1 MLRFE
6 WTAFVTDRLLRDV
19 AKAVAVRSRDVAH
32 VRPVIASI
40 LAATGGLPFCAS
52 RPSSPTRT
60 ARGKALFHE
69 AICHFLT
76 AAAGHRPGPGVEIR
90 KNALPALS
98 SQAFAREPLAVN
110 SASAPE
116 LEALPE
122 VSAADALEIVRQ
134 RQTAGAFTSID
145 DLVRRIDGIGPARGA
160 KLASLL
166 RFDDPSRLLAWNHTP
181 TGVFAADLQR
191 AVACAEGSSQLER
204 LERTL
209 AAIAAAC
216 AATPH
221 PATRRATIR
230 GTPPTAAVP
239 AHPSDW
245 TAVLD
250 GHDYLGEVP
259 KLFAESGSTIDVCM
273 FHIVLPRETHPTFAL
288 MDALRA
294 AHARGVA
301 VRVLMDKDTK
311 TDPYLS
317 TIINAPARRF
327 LEAAGIACR
336 MDPSDRLMHS
346 KYCIVDREVVVIG
359 SHNWSSGSY
368 FGFDDLSLAIR
379 STALAAQATGQFEE
393 LWNAGE

>member
-6 WTAFVTDRLLRDV
+6 WTAFVTDPLLRDV
-19 AKAVAVRSRDVAH
+19 ASAVVLRPAGVAH
-32 VRPVIASI
+32 LRPLIANI

-52 RPSSPTRT
+52 RPTAAART
-60 ARGKALFHE
+60 ARGKALLHE

-76 AAAGHRPGPGVEIR
+76 EASGHGPAPGVEIR
-90 KNALPALS
+90 RNSLPALS
-98 SQAFAREPLAVN
+98 SQAFAREAVAVN
-110 SASAPE
+110 SASALE

-122 VSAADALEIVRQ
+122 VSAAAALEIVRE
-134 RQTAGAFTSID
+134 RQTAGAFASID
-145 DLVRRIDGIGPARGA
+145 DVVRRIDGIGPERGA
-160 KLASLL
+160 RLESLL
-166 RFDDPSRLLAWNHTP
+166 RYDDPSRLLAWNHAP
-181 TGVFAADLQR
+181 TGVFEADLQR
-191 AVACAEGSSQLER
+191 AVACVEGSSQLER

-209 AAIAAAC
+209 QAIAADC

-221 PATRRATIR
+221 PATRRATMR
-230 GTPPTAAVP
+230 AAPTTADLPTHA
-239 AHPSDW
+239 SDW

-250 GHDYLGEVP
+250 GRDYLDEVP
-259 KLFAESGSTIDVCM
+259 KLFAESSSTIDVCM
-273 FHIVLPRETHPTFAL
+273 FHIVLPRDTHPTFAL
-288 MDALRA
+288 LDALRA

-301 VRVLMDKDTK
+301 VRVLTDQDTK

-359 SHNWSSGSY
+359 SHNWSAGSY
-368 FGFDDLSLAIR
+368 FTFDDLSLAIR
-379 STALAAQATGQFEE
+379 STALAAQITGQFEE
-393 LWNAGE
+393 LWNLGE